1 MVRTRGF
8 QSCNDG
14 SIPSCSANF
23 MEYIMQLSVKEK
35 YDLSF
40 LLACLRLEAHNMKKK
55 HPAYAEILLRRID
68 EYKDISDDA
77 YRTKNLDPYNGPV
90 VQ

>member
-1 MVRTRGF
+1 
-8 QSCNDG
+8 
-14 SIPSCSANF
+14 